1 PEWRTYNICLTGY
14 VLGYLGL
21 VRLVIVALRR
31 LTPIGMLAM
40 FLCQVL
46 GVLCG
51 VLIPLLIQSIRSWGD
66 YGSFNYSLLQLPNFW
81 WTLYEIVRRRAIGGY
96 DLAMIVGSVGG
107 LIFLANLLDA
117 AREVEHVRTAAPQRI
132 IEDDQAL
139 HPAPRRKRNPWDEEV
154 VSGA

>member
-1 PEWRTYNICLTGY
+1 
-14 VLGYLGL
+14 
-21 VRLVIVALRR
+21 
-31 LTPIGMLAM
+31 
-40 FLCQVL
+40 
-46 GVLCG
+46 LCG
-51 VLIPLLIQSIRSWGD
+51 VLIPLLIQSILSWGD
-66 YGSFNYSLLQLPNFW
+66 YGSFNYSLLQIPISGGRS
-81 WTLYEIVRRRAIGGY
+81 TKSSRRAIGGY

-154 VSGA
+154 ASGA